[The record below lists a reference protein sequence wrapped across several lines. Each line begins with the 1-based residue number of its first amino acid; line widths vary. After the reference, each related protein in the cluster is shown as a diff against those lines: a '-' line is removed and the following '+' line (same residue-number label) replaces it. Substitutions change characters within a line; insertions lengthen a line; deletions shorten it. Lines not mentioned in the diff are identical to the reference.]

1 MSATTYHVWGLDRA
15 AYGPVTPAILADW
28 VTDGRVFPAT
38 WLHADPPGEWRPASA
53 WPEIAALFLQSESPA
68 PPAPAAAPQAAAA
81 PTAAGAPVAAKG
93 VRPAILRR
101 MRMFADMSDEQIA
114 TLAKYLEEVVIPPFK
129 HAVRQGDPADAM
141 FLVAAG
147 EVRVRLVIDG
157 AETTLA
163 TLKVGEAFGEVALF
177 DEGPRSADVIANV
190 ESVLLR
196 ISKDTVARLMAE
208 APGLATPLL
217 AAVCHLL
224 TTRIRA
230 DNKRLDAAVRMARA
244 GKEAM

>member
-28 VTDGRVFPAT
+28 VSDGRVFPST
-38 WLHADPPGEWRPASA
+38 WLHADPPGAWRPASA
-53 WPEIAALFLQSESPA
+53 WPEIAALFPASEP
-68 PPAPAAAPQAAAA
+68 PDQPAPAAAP
-81 PTAAGAPVAAKG
+81 AAGAPVAARG

-101 MRMFADMSDEQIA
+101 MRMFAGMSDEQIA

-141 FLVAAG
+141 YLVAAG
-147 EVRVRLVIDG
+147 EVRVRLVIEG

-177 DEGPRSADVIANV
+177 DDGPRSADVVANV

-196 ISKDTVARLMAE
+196 ISKDTVAKLMAE

-217 AAVCHLL
+217 AAICHLL

>member
-1 MSATTYHVWGLDRA
+1 MSASTYHVWGLDRA
-15 AYGPVTPAILADW
+15 AYGPVPLEMLADW
-28 VTDGRVFPAT
+28 VADGRVFPST
-38 WLHADPPGEWRPASA
+38 WLYADPPGEWRTATD
-53 WPEIAALFLQSESPA
+53 WPEIAPHFPKAQS
-68 PPAPAAAPQAAAA
+68 PAPAAASPAPAA
-81 PTAAGAPVAAKG
+81 PAGTPVAAKG

-101 MRMFADMSDEQIA
+101 MRMFAAMSDEQIA
-114 TLAKYLEEVVIPPFK
+114 TLAKYLEEVTIPPFK

-147 EVRVRLVIDG
+147 EVRARIVIDG

-163 TLKVGEAFGEVALF
+163 TMKVGEAFGEVAIF
-177 DEGPRSADVIANV
+177 DDGPRSADVIANV

-196 ISKDTVARLMAE
+196 ISKDTVAKLMAE
-208 APGLATPLL
+208 APGLATPML
-217 AAVCHLL
+217 AAICHLL

>member
-1 MSATTYHVWGLDRA
+1 MSASTYHVWGLDRA
-15 AYGPVTPAILADW
+15 AYGPVPPDILADW
-28 VTDGRVFPAT
+28 VTDGRVFPHT
-38 WLHADPPGEWRPASA
+38 WLYAEPPGEWRPASD
-53 WPEIAALFLQSESPA
+53 WPEIAAKFPKAESATPA
-68 PPAPAAAPQAAAA
+68 APAKPAAAPAAAPG
-81 PTAAGAPVAAKG
+81 TPVAAKG

-101 MRMFADMSDEQIA
+101 MRMFAAMSDEQIA
-114 TLAKYLEEVVIPPFK
+114 TLAKYLEEVTIAPFK

-147 EVRVRLVIDG
+147 EVRARIVIDG

-163 TLKVGEAFGEVALF
+163 TMKVGEAFGEVAIF
-177 DEGPRSADVIANV
+177 DDGPRSADVIANV

-196 ISKDTVARLMAE
+196 ISKDTVAKLMAE

-217 AAVCHLL
+217 AAICHLL

>member
-1 MSATTYHVWGLDRA
+1 MSASTYHVWGLDRA
-15 AYGPVTPAILADW
+15 AYGPVPLEMLADW
-28 VTDGRVFPAT
+28 VADGRVFPST
-38 WLHADPPGEWRPASA
+38 WLYSDPPGEWRTATD
-53 WPEIAALFLQSESPA
+53 WPEIAAHFPKAQS
-68 PPAPAAAPQAAAA
+68 PAPAAASPAPAA
-81 PTAAGAPVAAKG
+81 PAGTPVAAKG

-101 MRMFADMSDEQIA
+101 MRMFAAMSDEQIA
-114 TLAKYLEEVVIPPFK
+114 TLAKYLEEVTIPPFK

-147 EVRVRLVIDG
+147 EVRARIVIDG

-163 TLKVGEAFGEVALF
+163 TMKVGEAFGEVAIF
-177 DEGPRSADVIANV
+177 DDGPRSADVIANV

-196 ISKDTVARLMAE
+196 ISKDTVAKLMAE
-208 APGLATPLL
+208 APGLATPML
-217 AAVCHLL
+217 AAICHLL

>member
-15 AYGPVTPAILADW
+15 AYGPVSFEVLSDW
-28 VTDGRVFPAT
+28 VTDGRVFPHT
-38 WLHADPPGEWRPASA
+38 WLFADPPGEWRSAADWPEVAAKFPGADSATPAS
-53 WPEIAALFLQSESPA
+53 PA
-68 PPAPAAAPQAAAA
+68 APAKPAVPGT
-81 PTAAGAPVAAKG
+81 PLAAKG

-101 MRMFADMSDEQIA
+101 MRMFAAMSDEQIA

-147 EVRVRLVIDG
+147 EVRVRIVIDE

-163 TLKVGEAFGEVALF
+163 TLKVGEAFGEVAIF
-177 DEGPRSADVIANV
+177 DDGPRSADGIANV

-196 ISKDTVARLMAE
+196 ISKDAVAKLMAE

-217 AAVCHLL
+217 AAICHLL

>member
-15 AYGPVTPAILADW
+15 AYGPVTPALLADW
-28 VTDGRVFPAT
+28 VSDGRVFPTT

-53 WPEIAALFLQSESPA
+53 WPEIAALFPRPES
-68 PPAPAAAPQAAAA
+68 PAPAAAPKAAAA
-81 PTAAGAPVAAKG
+81 PAAAGAPVAAKG

-101 MRMFADMSDEQIA
+101 MRMFAGMSDEQIA

-147 EVRVRLVIDG
+147 EVRARIMIEG
-157 AETTLA
+157 TETTLA
-163 TLKVGEAFGEVALF
+163 TFKVGEAFGEVAIF

-196 ISKDTVARLMAE
+196 ISKDTVAKLMAE

-217 AAVCHLL
+217 AAICHLL